1 MIEEQA
7 LVCRVQGRH
16 VWLRTAKTSACKQ
29 CAEQQNCSSAVL
41 ASGRLG
47 RELQIE
53 SDIPLSEGDIVVLGV
68 EAKGLLKSAALLYL
82 LPLSALFLGSILGAQ
97 IALRVSAVDSNVV
110 IVLSAIA
117 FFFCSLLFLNKLHCK
132 GLSKDLANPVIIR
145 KL

>member
-7 LVCRVQGRH
+7 LVCKVQGRR
-16 VWLRTAKTSACKQ
+16 VWVRTAKTSACKQ

-41 ASGRLG
+41 ASDKSG
-47 RELQIE
+47 RELQVE

-82 LPLSALFLGSILGAQ
+82 APIVALILGGIAGERV
-97 IALRVSAVDSNVV
+97 ALRVSAVDSDII
-110 IVLSAIA
+110 IVLSALI
-117 FFFCSLLFLNKLHCK
+117 FFLCSLFLLNKLHCRR
-132 GLSKDLANPVIIR
+132 LSEQLTNPVIIR